1 MLLTPITSVFFP
13 FMLITVKAVALFN
26 NGIELHKL
34 SDTLTFAEGQVES
47 LCQTGLQLY
56 IIFKRDDRNEK
67 KLVEFFLV
75 SVSTYITCYNF
86 WGKRLYV
93 VTL

>member
-1 MLLTPITSVFFP
+1 
-13 FMLITVKAVALFN
+13 MLITVKVVALFN

-67 KLVEFFLV
+67 K
-75 SVSTYITCYNF
+75 TCGISSSFCFDVDNLLKFSGEISNF
-86 WGKRLYV
+86 SG
-93 VTL
+93 